1 MKLDN
6 KISTSLIRKIISVVL
21 VVVLVMSQMTPAL
34 AATKKPKI
42 TARGAIVYCQ
52 NTGDIIYSKNMN
64 KQLAPYSITKLMTAL
79 LAAQSLSLD
88 KEVTISAE
96 AAAEGEST
104 MDLVEGEVVTVRDLL
119 YGTLILSGN
128 DAAYA
133 LAEAV
138 SGSKKKFVKLMNKTA
153 KNIGCTD
160 THFMNPNGMK
170 EDDHYTSAYDM
181 MLITKA
187 ALSNDIVREVAG
199 TKKYSMEKTNKSK
212 KRTMKTHL
220 PLINKSEYGVY
231 AGKTGYW
238 GTDDCS
244 VAFGFE
250 EDGLQMI
257 IVLIG
262 DTEDERTNDMKSLIT
277 YGKSK
282 IEGVRVVEKD
292 EVMGMARVRHGEKT
306 RVEAVT
312 KDMGYAYLPK
322 EASQSLIK
330 TNVVM
335 RGDIKAPVEKGTVV
349 GTLEIYAA
357 DELVNTVDLLAK
369 EDIETGWF
377 PSYVGISNKATIIIC
392 AVIVILLIFRIW
404 FTAYRAK
411 RRRQKRMARQ
421 KKIEQMAR
429 EELMREKERNER
441 NWHF

>member
-1 MKLDN
+1 MKS
-6 KISTSLIRKIISVVL
+6 KISYLLRKTIIITLVFVL
-21 VVVLVMSQMTPAL
+21 VISQMAPSFAG
-34 AATKKPKI
+34 TKKPKVS
-42 TARGAIVYCQ
+42 AKGAIVYCQ
-52 NTGDIIYSKNMN
+52 NTGDIVYSKNMN

-138 SGSKKKFVKLMNKTA
+138 SGSEKKFVKLMNKTA
-153 KNIGCTD
+153 KNIGCEN
-160 THFMNPNGMK
+160 THFKNPNGMK
-170 EDDHYTSAYDM
+170 ESGHYTSAYDM

-187 ALSNDIVREVAG
+187 ALSNDTVREIAG
-199 TKKYSMEKTNKSK
+199 TKKYTAEKTNKSD
-212 KRTMKTHL
+212 KRVMKTHM
-220 PLINKSEYGVY
+220 PLLKDKNYGVY

-238 GTDDCS
+238 GVDDCS
-244 VAFGFE
+244 VAFGIE

-262 DTEDERTNDMKSLIT
+262 ATEDDRPDDMKALIN

-282 IEGVRVVEKD
+282 IEGVKVVEKD
-292 EVMGMARVRHGEKT
+292 EIMGKARVRHGAKT
-306 RVEAVT
+306 RVEAYT
-312 KDMGYAYLPK
+312 KEIGYAYVPK
-322 EASQSLIK
+322 EASKSLIK

-335 RGDIKAPVEKGTVV
+335 RGDLKAPIEKGTLV

-357 DELVNTVDLLAK
+357 DEMVNTVDLLAK
-369 EDIETGWF
+369 EDIKTGWF
-377 PSYVGISNKATIIIC
+377 PSYVGISNQATVIIC
-392 AVIVILLIFRIW
+392 AVIILLLIFRIW

-411 RRRQKRMARQ
+411 KRRQKRMARQ
-421 KKIEQMAR
+421 RKIEKMAR
-429 EELMREKERNER
+429 EELMREQERNER